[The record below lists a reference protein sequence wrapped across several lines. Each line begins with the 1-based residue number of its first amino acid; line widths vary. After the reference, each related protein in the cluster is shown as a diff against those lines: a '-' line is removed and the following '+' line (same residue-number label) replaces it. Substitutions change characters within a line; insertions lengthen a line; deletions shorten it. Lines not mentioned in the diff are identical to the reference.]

1 MVFIKKIEIYGF
13 KSFGFKNTIINFNNG
28 LVAVTGPNGSGK
40 SNVLDAIMFSLGE
53 NSPKSLRVDKFQSLF
68 HDTQNKGHRLIR
80 VSVTFDNKDRDI
92 PINADHVT
100 LTREMEGS
108 VGDSQ
113 YFLNGKKVTKST
125 ITELL
130 QIVVAVPN
138 KLNIVQQGM
147 ITRISEL
154 NSDERRKIIE
164 DIVGLSYF
172 DEKKEESLTQLEESD
187 RRLDIAL
194 ARIGEIRKRI
204 DDLEIERNEQ
214 LRFEHIEADVKKY
227 KAIKISN
234 EIKRLENTV
243 SRNDLELDRKNTKSS
258 ELSLNLKEL
267 REEIEKLD
275 VEKIEFIKQVDTM
288 NKQKAEVSNKI
299 SLIVYEVEKL
309 KAIYKQTVS
318 RIAEIKNRL
327 KSIDG
332 TFEDIDKKIDH
343 IEEIVNIIEMNIEKL
358 NDEKKQ
364 HINLLKKLDQNI
376 VIENNKN
383 AEINSLKSK
392 IENRNSKLI
401 NLYNNLERHIVTNQE
416 KLQIKTQH
424 LNEIYNKI
432 NILNS
437 NITNCMFQI
446 SHHKNKLKT
455 QLKERDTI
463 ARSISNL
470 EDKIKKYGNELENSR
485 TTLDESDQDSI
496 KFQEKHAIL
505 VNSMAEDFTISEI
518 LKNKNLD
525 TIGTVHDLIKWDKNY
540 HRSVIA
546 TASEWMKAIVVR
558 DAGSMIK
565 IAEFAKSKK
574 LPRVKIIPLD
584 LIKSSDKVILKED
597 NIGIIGHLSNFV
609 TSDFK
614 VLVEFLF
621 GNTIVVRTAKDAY
634 TLSINGYKTVSIEGE
649 LFGARSTSLLIDYN
663 SKIIDVVKEI
673 NLDNDIKT
681 LRNLILNLK
690 KLLDNKILKLKKVVK
705 HSSEMETMK
714 IKLDN
719 SINHHEEMLKFN
731 ENHLDE
737 LQNDLDLQINS
748 KKLIEMDTSSI
759 TEKIYKNEIRFEIVS
774 NTKKKIQNI
783 LSEIDANY
791 NSYELNNLNTE
802 RTNLQTIID
811 SKNYEIQDLTIKTTS
826 QRNDRELYS
835 DRKSILEEEKRNL
848 EKELEDKASTINLD
862 KEIIEN
868 KETDLKTL
876 RDQEQEIINASGN
889 SYSILQTY
897 EEKIK
902 SLLENERRVSREYN
916 SFEREI
922 ALLDKENSN
931 LREQQG
937 KLNNDLI
944 WLGYKQIIEEDYD
957 VDELVTELSE
967 EYDSLKNR
975 INLRANE
982 SYIQV
987 IEGYRGMSERKNDL
1001 EKERN
1006 SIILFIEEINKEKE
1020 SMFMDAFLKINQDI
1034 NHTFSTVIGG
1044 NSWLEIENQ
1053 EEVFSG
1059 GVRLV
1064 VQFPGKPRRDSTALS
1079 GGEKTMAATVFLLA
1093 LQSIKPSPFYLM
1105 DEIDAHLDA
1114 QNTERLSRILFERA
1128 RKNQI
1133 IMVTLKDSTIS
1144 KVDQIYGVYPK
1155 NGVSQILKYKYP
1167 GKSSGSTEI
1176 IA

>member
-80 VSVTFDNKDRDI
+80 VSVTFDNKDRGI
-92 PINADHVT
+92 PINSDHVT

-214 LRFEHIEADVKKY
+214 LRFEHIEADIKKY

-234 EIKRLENTV
+234 EIKILENTV
-243 SRNDLELDRKNTKSS
+243 SRNDLELDRKNTKSTES
-258 ELSLNLKEL
+258 SLTLKEL

-275 VEKIEFIKQVDTM
+275 IEKIEFIKEVDTR

-309 KAIYKQTVS
+309 KAIYKQTVL

-343 IEEIVNIIEMNIEKL
+343 IEEIVNLTEINIEKL
-358 NDEKKQ
+358 NDEKNQ
-364 HINLLKKLDQNI
+364 HINLLKKIDQNI

-424 LNEIYNKI
+424 LDEINNKI

-470 EDKIKKYGNELENSR
+470 QDKIKKYGNELENSR
-485 TTLDESDQDSI
+485 TTLDESDQDSL
-496 KFQEKHAIL
+496 KFQEKNAIL

-525 TIGTVHDLIKWDKNY
+525 TIGIVHDLIKWDKNY

-558 DAGSMIK
+558 DVGSMIK

-609 TSDFK
+609 SSDFK

-649 LFGARSTSLLIDYN
+649 LFGARSRSLLIDYN

-690 KLLDNKILKLKKVVK
+690 KLLSNKILKLKKVVK
-705 HSSEMETMK
+705 HASEMETMK

-731 ENHLDE
+731 ENHLYE
-737 LQNDLDLQINS
+737 LEKDLDQQINS
-748 KKLIEMDTSSI
+748 KKLVEIETSSI

-791 NSYELNNLNTE
+791 NSYELNSLNTE
-802 RTNLQTIID
+802 RSNLQTIID
-811 SKNYEIQDLTIKTTS
+811 SKTYEIQDLTIKTTS
-826 QRNDRELYS
+826 QRNDRELHS

-848 EKELEDKASTINLD
+848 EKELEDKESTINLD

-916 SFEREI
+916 SFEKEI

-982 SYIQV
+982 TYIQV

-1034 NHTFSTVIGG
+1034 NHTFSTVVGG

-1053 EEVFSG
+1053 EDVFSG